1 MPHTLHTLTLVNTDS
16 PSTLVQ
22 ITLEQHH
29 ITSPSSSSSSSL
41 LPLSFEVHTFSLY
54 SGESFTG
61 SIKTVSP

>member
-16 PSTLVQ
+16 PSTLGH

-29 ITSPSSSSSSSL
+29 ITSPSSSSSL